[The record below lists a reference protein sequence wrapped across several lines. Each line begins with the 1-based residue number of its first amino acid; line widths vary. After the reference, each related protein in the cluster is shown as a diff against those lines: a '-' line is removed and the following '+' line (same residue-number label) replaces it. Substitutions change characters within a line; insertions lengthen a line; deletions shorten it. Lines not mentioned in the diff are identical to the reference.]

1 MIKRRLPVVAA
12 AFVPLPVVAVA
23 LLLRWS
29 HWIAL
34 ALLLVAVAV
43 CAELIGTVAGVVAAL
58 VSTAGF
64 ALVVAERTA
73 RVGTARGGP
82 ELGALAALITVAML
96 FGYDGWGSL

>member
-1 MIKRRLPVVAA
+1 M
-12 AFVPLPVVAVA
+12 AVA

-29 HWIAL
+29 PWVAL
-34 ALLLVAVAV
+34 GLLLAAVAV
-43 CAELIGTVAGVVAAL
+43 CAEVIGTTAGILAAL

-64 ALVVAERTA
+64 ALIVGERTT
-73 RVGTARGGP
+73 RVGSARGGP